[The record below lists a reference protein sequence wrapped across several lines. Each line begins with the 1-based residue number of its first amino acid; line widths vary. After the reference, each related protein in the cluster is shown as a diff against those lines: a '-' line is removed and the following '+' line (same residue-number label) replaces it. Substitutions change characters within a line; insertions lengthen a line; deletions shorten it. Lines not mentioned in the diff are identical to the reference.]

1 MITKLYLATRIFGY
15 LACLGGIFYYLAH
28 LQDPGGI
35 PQKGLYFVYAGFLSF
50 FLSYLLRA
58 WLRFAPRSGSLRSK
72 SPPPPA
78 V

>member
-1 MITKLYLATRIFGY
+1 MITKLYLATRIVGY

-50 FLSYLLRA
+50 FLSYALRA
-58 WLRFAPRSGSLRSK
+58 WLRFAPRRGRPQSADRT
-72 SPPPPA
+72 PPA